1 MMPSSGLG
9 SLTPKYIFLHIHKT
23 AGMTL
28 RGLCVKNF
36 RQGRHFNTD
45 LLYISG
51 ANWTACRER
60 VQNLTPPELAS
71 YKVFKGHMYFGL
83 HENIPVPSRYFTFL
97 REPIQRALSHYR
109 VILRR
114 KDLPEGHR
122 IDPSLPNWNL
132 GKEIYL
138 MQSLDNGQTRAI
150 AGTDPDMPFGDCNE
164 SHLAQ
169 AKKNLDTH
177 FDFVGLTEQFDLSL
191 LLMRKAL
198 GWGWH
203 FYVPDNVAPQD
214 HIPLPPQTEQHLR
227 TLNRYD
233 LALYDYA
240 REKFQRMAEEQGLKL
255 KVEHGVF
262 RLGNVIHQKLHRWK
276 QARKARRGAPTRP
289 TMRADDL

>member
-1 MMPSSGLG
+1 MPSTGTTHF
-9 SLTPKYIFLHIHKT
+9 TPKFIFLHIHKT

-36 RQGRHFNTD
+36 RQGRQFNTE
-45 LLYISG
+45 LVYISRS
-51 ANWTACRER
+51 NWSACRER
-60 VQNLTPPELAS
+60 VQNLSPEELAS
-71 YKVFKGHMYFGL
+71 YQVFKGHMYFGL
-83 HENIPVPSRYFTFL
+83 HENIPTPSRYFTFL

-132 GKEIYL
+132 GNETYL

-150 AGTDPDMPFGDCNE
+150 AGADPDMAFGACNE
-164 SHLAQ
+164 THLAE
-169 AKKNLDTH
+169 AKRNLDTH
-177 FDFVGLTEQFDLSL
+177 FDFVGLTEHFDLSL
-191 LLMRKAL
+191 LLMRRAL

-214 HIPLPPQTEQHLR
+214 HISLPPQTEEYLR
-227 TLNRYD
+227 MLNKFD

-240 REKFQRMAEEQGLKL
+240 REKFQRMAEEQGIKL
-255 KVEHGVF
+255 KIEHRVF
-262 RLGNVIHQKLHRWK
+262 RLGNAIHQRLHHWK
-276 QARKARRGAPTRP
+276 QARKAQSGSFLPKAQ
-289 TMRADDL
+289 